1 MASIATLR
9 DLSGALVES
18 AKQENKLDK
27 ITSDIEDFF
36 EVVSSSSELKNV
48 LSSSTFG
55 LQEREGVARDVASK
69 RGYDAIT
76 TNFLSLVLE
85 LDKFKSL
92 LNSEQAFVQKLR
104 KASGKIKAEI
114 IMASN
119 PSEEDLNK
127 VKAKLAQVIG
137 QEIDVTTNVDP
148 QIIGGII
155 AKVEDKVFDGSI
167 KTQLERIRG
176 VLSQS

>member
-9 DLSGALVES
+9 DLSEALIES

-27 ITSDIEDFF
+27 ITSDIEDFY
-36 EVVSSSSELKNV
+36 SILSNSTELKNV
-48 LSSSTFG
+48 LWSSTYD
-55 LQEREGVARDVASK
+55 LKERQEIAKDIATK
-69 RGYDAIT
+69 RGYDHLT
-76 TNFLSLVLE
+76 TNFLAVILE
-85 LDKFKSL
+85 LGKFKSL
-92 LNSEQAFVQKLR
+92 LNSEQTFVQKLR

-114 IMASN
+114 VMASN

-127 VKAKLAQVIG
+127 IKAKLTEVMG
-137 QEIDVTTNVDP
+137 QEVEVTSKVDP

>member
-9 DLSGALVES
+9 DLSEALVES

-36 EVVSSSSELKNV
+36 EVISGSSELKNV
-48 LSSSTFG
+48 LSSSTFE
-55 LQEREGVARDVASK
+55 LQERQGVASDIASK
-69 RGYDAIT
+69 KSYDPLT
-76 TNFLSLVLE
+76 TNFLVLVLE

-92 LNSEQAFVQKLR
+92 LNSEQTFVQKLR

-114 IMASN
+114 VMASN

-127 VKAKLAQVIG
+127 VKAKLSEVMG
-137 QEIDVTTNVDP
+137 QEIEVATKVDP
-148 QIIGGII
+148 EIIGGII

>member
-9 DLSGALVES
+9 DLSEALIES
-18 AKQENKLDK
+18 AQDENKLDK

-36 EVVSSSSELKNV
+36 SVISESPELKNV
-48 LSSSTFG
+48 LSSSTFELG
-55 LQEREGVARDVASK
+55 EREQITKDLTSK
-69 RGYDAIT
+69 RGYDALT
-76 TNFLSLVLE
+76 ANFIGLVLE

-92 LNSEQAFVQKLR
+92 LNSEETFIQRLR
-104 KASGKIKAEI
+104 KASGKIRAEI
-114 IMASN
+114 VMAST
-119 PSEEDLNK
+119 PSEEELSK
-127 VKAKLAQVIG
+127 IKAKLTQVVG
-137 QEIDVTTNVDP
+137 QEVEVTSKVDP
-148 QIIGGII
+148 DIIGGII

>member
-9 DLSGALVES
+9 DLSEALIES

-27 ITSDIEDFF
+27 ITSDMEDFYD
-36 EVVSSSSELKNV
+36 VLSGNPELKNV
-48 LSSSTFG
+48 LWSSTFE
-55 LQEREGVARDVASK
+55 LSEREQVTKDIATN
-69 RGYDAIT
+69 RGYDNLTA
-76 TNFLSLVLE
+76 NFLGLVLE

-92 LNSEQAFVQKLR
+92 LNSEQTFIQKLR
-104 KASGKIKAEI
+104 KASGKIMAEI
-114 IMASN
+114 TMATN
-119 PSEEDLNK
+119 PTPEDLSK
-127 VKAKLAQVIG
+127 IKSKLTQVMG
-137 QEIDVTTNVDP
+137 QEVEVTSKVDP

>member
-9 DLSGALVES
+9 DLSEALIES

-27 ITSDIEDFF
+27 ITSDVEDFF
-36 EVVSSSSELKNV
+36 AVISSTAELKNV
-48 LSSSTFG
+48 LGSSTYE
-55 LQEREGVARDVASK
+55 LKEREEVTRDIASK
-69 RGYDAIT
+69 RGYDTLT

-92 LNSEQAFVQKLR
+92 LNSEQTFIQKLR
-104 KASGKIKAEI
+104 KASGKIKAEV
-114 IMASN
+114 IMATS
-119 PSEEDLNK
+119 PSEEDLSK
-127 VKAKLAQVIG
+127 IKAKLIQVMG
-137 QEIDVTTNVDP
+137 QEVDVAARVDP
-148 QIIGGII
+148 GIIGGVI

-176 VLSQS
+176 VLSHS

>member
-9 DLSGALVES
+9 DLSEALIES
-18 AKQENKLDK
+18 AKDENKLDK

-36 EVVSSSSELKNV
+36 SVLSESSEMKNV
-48 LSSSTFG
+48 LSSSTFE
-55 LQEREGVARDVASK
+55 LSEREAVSKDITSK
-69 RGYDAIT
+69 RGYDSLT

-92 LNSEQAFVQKLR
+92 LNSEQTFIQKLR
-104 KASGKIKAEI
+104 KASGKIRAEI
-114 IMASN
+114 TMASS

-127 VKAKLAQVIG
+127 VKAKLTQVIG
-137 QEIDVTTNVDP
+137 QEVEVTSRVDP
-148 QIIGGII
+148 EIIGGII

-176 VLSQS
+176 ALSQS

>member
-9 DLSGALVES
+9 DLSEALVES

-36 EVVSSSSELKNV
+36 QVISGSYELKNV

-55 LQEREGVARDVASK
+55 LQEREEVARDIASK
-69 RGYDAIT
+69 RGYDALT
-76 TNFLSLVLE
+76 TNFLSVVLE

-92 LNSEQAFVQKLR
+92 LNSEQTFVQKLR

-127 VKAKLAQVIG
+127 VRAKLTQVMG
-137 QEIDVTTNVDP
+137 QDIDVTTKVDP
-148 QIIGGII
+148 EIIGGII

>member
-9 DLSGALVES
+9 DLSEALIES
-18 AKQENKLDK
+18 AKEENKLDK

-36 EVVSSSSELKNV
+36 SVLSGTPELKNV
-48 LSSSTFG
+48 LRSSTYE
-55 LQEREGVARDVASK
+55 LAERMEVTSDIASK
-69 RGYDAIT
+69 RGYDTLSA
-76 TNFLSLVLE
+76 NFLGLVLE
-85 LDKFKSL
+85 LDRFKSL
-92 LNSEQAFVQKLR
+92 LNSEETFIQKLS

-114 IMASN
+114 VMASS
-119 PSEEDLNK
+119 PSEEDLSR
-127 VKAKLAQVIG
+127 VKAKLTQVMG
-137 QEIDVTTNVDP
+137 REVEVTSKVDP
-148 QIIGGII
+148 EIIGGII